1 MKYDFDAVIPRQNTD
16 SEKWSF
22 YPKDVLP
29 MWVADMD
36 FRSPEPVIEALRAR
50 VEHGVFGYPNQATVL
65 KDLLVERMAHRYSW
79 KITPEDIILLPGV
92 VPGINIACHAFAH
105 HKGVVV
111 QPPVYGPF
119 LTAPQNAKAFRLDAP
134 LVQNN
139 FGEYEID
146 WDSLN
151 AACSKDANL
160 MIFCSPHN
168 PVGRVWKREE
178 LEKLGELCLRHR
190 VVLCSD
196 EIHCDLVYPGHAHI
210 PIASLSPEVA
220 HNTITLM
227 APSKTFNLPGL
238 FCSFAIIQNP
248 QLREEFLNARQ
259 GLVGGV
265 NVMGITAAV
274 AAYQSGEEWLTQLLD
289 YLQGNRD
296 FLYNS
301 LQAEFPELKMSK
313 PEGTYLAWID
323 CRNLPETFSNPGKF
337 FLEKAKVG
345 VVDGKWFGKE
355 GEGFVRL
362 NFGCP
367 RSILNEA
374 LKRMKLALSS

>member
-1 MKYDFDAVIPRQNTD
+1 
-16 SEKWSF
+16 
-22 YPKDVLP
+22 
-29 MWVADMD
+29 
-36 FRSPEPVIEALRAR
+36 
-50 VEHGVFGYPNQATVL
+50 
-65 KDLLVERMAHRYSW
+65 
-79 KITPEDIILLPGV
+79 
-92 VPGINIACHAFAH
+92 
-105 HKGVVV
+105 
-111 QPPVYGPF
+111 
-119 LTAPQNAKAFRLDAP
+119 
-134 LVQNN
+134 
-139 FGEYEID
+139 
-146 WDSLN
+146 
-151 AACSKDANL
+151 
-160 MIFCSPHN
+160 
-168 PVGRVWKREE
+168 
-178 LEKLGELCLRHR
+178 
-190 VVLCSD
+190 
-196 EIHCDLVYPGHAHI
+196 
-210 PIASLSPEVA
+210 
-220 HNTITLM
+220 
-227 APSKTFNLPGL
+227 
-238 FCSFAIIQNP
+238 
-248 QLREEFLNARQ
+248 
-259 GLVGGV
+259 
-265 NVMGITAAV
+265 MGITAAV